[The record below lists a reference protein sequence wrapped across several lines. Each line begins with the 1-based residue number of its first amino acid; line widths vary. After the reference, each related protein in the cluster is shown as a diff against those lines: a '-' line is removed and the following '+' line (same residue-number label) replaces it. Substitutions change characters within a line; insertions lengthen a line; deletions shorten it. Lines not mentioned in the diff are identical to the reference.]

1 MQPLSRRSLF
11 QLSGA
16 AVGAVG
22 VAGGVLSPAQAARK
36 RRKVRAWLSPSTV
49 QPGELLTL
57 TIVERLK
64 QPRRIRVKDSNGL
77 VWTRSSRHRSSQVW
91 TARPTEPGSGVV
103 TVVVRRKDGRVFRR
117 HEAYEVIGTTE
128 TPIPTTGGALIGMS
142 APAPEWGQRVSQ
154 VGAGLGARRIF
165 ADLADGADSQIRL
178 VEEAHA
184 AGMLPVISYKV
195 GGDVAGA
202 VAGRYNAVAQQ
213 AAAKLASYGL
223 PTAVTFWHE
232 PYGDMTGEQYAAAS
246 RQILPAFKQ
255 GQLKVG
261 PLLNGWLLDKQID
274 EFASFCPDD
283 LFSLWDWFGIDTYE
297 SGTMAAPG
305 SAKPAQ
311 RLPAMASFLASRGH
325 ATMPLGVGEYNG
337 YSAATIAAAGQAIL
351 DTPNVWFGCMWNST
365 EGKGYVLEG
374 ERLVAFQQT
383 LAVARARRTRGLDGR
398 TEVVGP

>member
-1 MQPLSRRSLF
+1 MQSLSRRSLF
-11 QLSGA
+11 RLSGA
-16 AVGAVG
+16 AVGAAG
-22 VAGGVLSPAQAARK
+22 IAGGVLPPAEAARK
-36 RRKVRAWLSPSTV
+36 RRKVRAWLSASTV
-49 QPGELLTL
+49 APGELLTL
-57 TIVERLK
+57 TIVERLE
-64 QPRRIRVKDSNGL
+64 QPRRIRVKDSSGL
-77 VWTRSSRHRSSQVW
+77 VWTRASRRRRSQVW

-117 HEAYEVIGTTE
+117 HEAYEVVGTTE
-128 TPIPTTGGALIGMS
+128 TPVPLTAALIGMS
-142 APAPEWGQRVSQ
+142 APAPQWGQRVAQ
-154 VGAGLGARRIF
+154 VGPGLGARRIF

-213 AAAKLASYGL
+213 AAARLASYGL

-261 PLLNGWLLDKQID
+261 PLLNGWLLDNQLD
-274 EFASFCPDD
+274 TFSSFCPDD

-297 SGTMAAPG
+297 SGTLAAPG
-305 SAKPAQ
+305 AAKPAQ
-311 RLPAMASFLASRGH
+311 RLPALSAYVASRGH

-351 DTPNVWFGCMWNST
+351 DTPHVWFGCMWNST

-383 LAVARARRTRGLDGR
+383 LAVARARRAQGLGGR
-398 TEVVGP
+398 IEVAGP